1 MTTFG
6 MITFKGNIFITPES
20 SLSPHPLA
28 STLARVITIL
38 SLETSLASFGASHT
52 RIHTV
57 QIPLVAQFVTQH
69 NFFAIHLFSCMYL

>member
-20 SLSPHPLA
+20 SLSPHPLP

-38 SLETSLASFGASHT
+38 TSITG
-52 RIHTV
+52 
-57 QIPLVAQFVTQH
+57 
-69 NFFAIHLFSCMYL
+69 N